1 MVDNE
6 ATTQKEIEGTLEAKM
21 RELRGN
27 YTDELHT
34 LLADIAKESEAAQ
47 KEKDSV
53 KIAELKKQLGA

>member
-1 MVDNE
+1 MADQVV
-6 ATTQKEIEGTLEAKM
+6 TQKEIEETLEAKM

-34 LLADIAKESEAAQ
+34 LLADIAKESETAQ

-53 KIAELKKQLGA
+53 KIAELKKQLGV